1 MATTLTTP
9 IGRLV
14 QGSLHNGSTTNLK
27 GEPLFYK
34 TGANKGQPR
43 TEWFFALAIEKHNP
57 ELPAFLAAL
66 AAVAVQAFPQFFPQG
81 AAGQCL
87 HPRFSW
93 KYKDGDGV
101 DDNGKQNATK
111 EGWKGCYV
119 FSFKGSQPPQAYHN
133 GVPKDPKTIRC
144 GDFVRVLCSTEGNG
158 GGGTAADAKPGIY
171 LNHIGVEFQGY
182 GQEIIGGPDVREQF
196 AKTQA
201 AYRPAGMSDVPL
213 GAVPAGATPAPPG
226 YTPAPGLSPAYAPPM
241 ATPPPAYAPPV
252 AAAPPAY
259 TPPVA
264 VAPPPAYAPPPVAAP
279 APVARQMTAKAN
291 GATYEQFMQ
300 PGSGWTDDLLIAQG
314 YMLPISAPAAAFAYP
329 GAAR

>member
-1 MATTLTTP
+1 MALTLTTP
-9 IGRLV
+9 TGRIV
-14 QGSLHNGSTTNLK
+14 QGSIHNGSTTNLK
-27 GEPLFYK
+27 GETLYYK

-66 AAVAVQAFPQFFPQG
+66 AAVAVQAFPQLFPQG

-101 DDNGKQNATK
+101 DDNGKQNSTK

-119 FSFKGSQPPQAYHN
+119 FTFKGSQPPQAYHN

-182 GQEIIGGPDVREQF
+182 GPEIIGGPDVREQF

-201 AYRPAGMSDVPL
+201 GYRPAGMSDVPL
-213 GAVPAGATPAPPG
+213 GAAPAAAGALPAHSVP
-226 YTPAPGLSPAYAPPM
+226 PAYGA
-241 ATPPPAYAPPV
+241 PPAYAPPV
-252 AAAPPAY
+252 VAAPPAY

-264 VAPPPAYAPPPVAAP
+264 APPAYTPPPAPAA
-279 APVARQMTAKAN
+279 APVARQMTPKAA
-291 GATYEQFMQ
+291 GATYEAFMAM
-300 PGSGWTDDLLIAQG
+300 GGWTDELLIREG
-314 YMLPISAPAAAFAYP
+314 YMLPIAAQAAAFAYP
-329 GAAR
+329 GAVR